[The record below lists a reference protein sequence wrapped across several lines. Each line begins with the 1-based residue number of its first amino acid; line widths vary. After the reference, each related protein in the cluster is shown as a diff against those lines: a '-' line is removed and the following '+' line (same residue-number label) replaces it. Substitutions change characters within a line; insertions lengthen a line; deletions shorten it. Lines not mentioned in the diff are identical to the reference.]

1 MLFVCHAFIMLWTT
15 KVALRHFVEKA
26 FVSIKKL
33 LKHIKEKKK
42 ILRKKQNKKKLI
54 KFYMFYFETFHIFF
68 NPSSVIK

>member
-42 ILRKKQNKKKLI
+42 ILRKKQNKKKTYKILHVL
-54 KFYMFYFETFHIFF
+54 F
-68 NPSSVIK
+68 